1 MDTGDWIAFA
11 AVVLSV
17 AAAGIAMWQARTASA
32 SADHAKQQ
40 AQAADEQVRLARE
53 QLQQGERS
61 HREQVELSERIHREQ
76 NEPYV
81 VVDIAPEGPGSTL
94 LLLTIDN
101 TGPTLA
107 RDVIV
112 VFEPPL
118 SSTISGQAARI
129 HSVLSRP
136 IPVLPPGRRLTYV
149 FDMSGS
155 RFSAGLPMEF
165 DVTVNASGPVGAV
178 EPLVYRIDLGVLAA
192 ARVGELP
199 YRRIEQRLGKIA
211 DNLKGL
217 TKTYQDANRT
227 AIRAAFEDDL
237 AAARRRN
244 GDGADNGQHADGTPP
259 ATT

>member
-11 AVVLSV
+11 AVVISV
-17 AAAGIAMWQARTASA
+17 AAAGIAIWQARTASQ
-32 SADHAKQQ
+32 SAAHAKQQ

-101 TGPTLA
+101 AGPTLA
-107 RDVIV
+107 RDVTV
-112 VFEPPL
+112 AFDPPL

-149 FDMSGS
+149 FDMSAS
-155 RFSAGLPMEF
+155 RFNSGFPMEF
-165 DVTVNASGPVGAV
+165 EVTVNATGPAGAV

-192 ARVGELP
+192 ARVGEHP
-199 YRRIEQRLGKIA
+199 YRRIEERLGKIA
-211 DNLKGL
+211 SDLRSLAKAYGE
-217 TKTYQDANRT
+217 ANRP
-227 AIRAAFEDDL
+227 AIRAALEESI
-237 AAARRRN
+237 AAARRRDTN
-244 GDGADNGQHADGTPP
+244 GTTPP
-259 ATT
+259 SAT